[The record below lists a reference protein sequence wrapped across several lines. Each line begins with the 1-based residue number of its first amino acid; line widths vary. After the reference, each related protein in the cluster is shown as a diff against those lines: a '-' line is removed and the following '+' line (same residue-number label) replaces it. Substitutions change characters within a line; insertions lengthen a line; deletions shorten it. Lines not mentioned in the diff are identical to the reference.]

1 MAIFQLNF
9 NSQFTNRTDLRKD
22 LITTFMKEAPGT
34 GTGNNCNNYFYTV
47 ETFGNYSIILKRPGK
62 INKGFD
68 FAVCISGLKFRD
80 KKRAHEPPNF
90 DNIYYALEYCK
101 QNYPAIYS
109 QKIIPIINDIYNC
122 RAYTPTLQPGL
133 NAQFLNRYDNKTYPI
148 ELILLA
154 MKWLFAEQDFT
165 YWNYSGRAKLYG
177 ELQVRNLV

>member
-1 MAIFQLNF
+1 MATFQLNF
-9 NSQFTNRTDLRKD
+9 NSQFTNRTDLRNA
-22 LITTFMKEAPGT
+22 LIRTFMNEAPGT

-47 ETFGNYSIILKRPGK
+47 ETYGNYSIILKRPGK

-90 DNIYYALEYCK
+90 DNIFYALEYCK
-101 QNYPAIYS
+101 KKNKTIYTH
-109 QKIIPIINDIYNC
+109 QIIPIINDIFNC
-122 RAYTPTLQPGL
+122 RAYNPSSQQSL
-133 NAQFLNRYDNKTYPI
+133 NAQFYNRYDQQLYPI

-154 MKWLFAEQDFT
+154 LKWLFAEQDFT